1 MGFTMKRKIKW
12 KVVVAAGAAVIAVGV
27 IANVVF
33 RYFRYDAY
41 KQYLSSYEVESG
53 SEFQAAKDDKP
64 SVPGMVLVAE
74 NDTLKLYT
82 NTETTEIAVY
92 EKESGNITYSNPVER
107 DSDAIAA
114 GVNAAEL
121 NATLTLT
128 YYNAARNSA
137 TMNNYDMSIEKG
149 QFTAESIENGI
160 RYTYTLADLDSAT
173 GIVPLQ
179 ITEERLQTLVL
190 DKLDKKD
197 ARTVKAKFRL
207 KDGVYKLNEKAQSS
221 KVGMGKLNKLFEQ
234 AGYTADD
241 YAVDMSETD
250 EKENISFT
258 IPIEYRLTENGLS
271 VSVPTKESR
280 RRVEP

>member
-1 MGFTMKRKIKW
+1 MGAEMGFTMKRKIKW

-190 DKLDKKD
+190 DKLDK
-197 ARTVKAKFRL
+197 RMQER
-207 KDGVYKLNEKAQSS
+207 
-221 KVGMGKLNKLFEQ
+221 
-234 AGYTADD
+234 
-241 YAVDMSETD
+241 
-250 EKENISFT
+250 
-258 IPIEYRLTENGLS
+258 
-271 VSVPTKESR
+271 
-280 RRVEP
+280 

>member
-1 MGFTMKRKIKW
+1 MGAEMGFTMKRKIKW

-190 DKLDKKD
+190 DKL
-197 ARTVKAKFRL
+197 
-207 KDGVYKLNEKAQSS
+207 
-221 KVGMGKLNKLFEQ
+221 
-234 AGYTADD
+234 
-241 YAVDMSETD
+241 
-250 EKENISFT
+250 
-258 IPIEYRLTENGLS
+258 
-271 VSVPTKESR
+271 TKRMQER
-280 RRVEP
+280 

>member
-1 MGFTMKRKIKW
+1 MEFTMKRKIKW

-53 SEFQAAKDDKP
+53 SEFQAAKDDKTC
-64 SVPGMVLVAE
+64 VPGMVLVAE

-92 EKESGNITYSNPVER
+92 EKESGNITYSNPVGR
-107 DSDAIAA
+107 DSDAIAS

-149 QFTAESIENGI
+149 QFTAESIEDGI

-179 ITEERLQTLVL
+179 ITEERRDPLVSGRCFP
-190 DKLDKKD
+190 KPP
-197 ARTVKAKFRL
+197 R
-207 KDGVYKLNEKAQSS
+207 
-221 KVGMGKLNKLFEQ
+221 
-234 AGYTADD
+234 
-241 YAVDMSETD
+241 
-250 EKENISFT
+250 NITRHSYPQRST
-258 IPIEYRLTENGLS
+258 H
-271 VSVPTKESR
+271 V
-280 RRVEP
+280 

>member
-1 MGFTMKRKIKW
+1 MGAEMGFTMKRKIKW

-197 ARTVKAKFRL
+197 ARTCL
-207 KDGVYKLNEKAQSS
+207 L
-221 KVGMGKLNKLFEQ
+221 
-234 AGYTADD
+234 YTSPSPRD
-241 YAVDMSETD
+241 S
-250 EKENISFT
+250 
-258 IPIEYRLTENGLS
+258 
-271 VSVPTKESR
+271 
-280 RRVEP
+280 

>member
-160 RYTYTLADLDSAT
+160 RYTYTLA
-173 GIVPLQ
+173 PL
-179 ITEERLQTLVL
+179 
-190 DKLDKKD
+190 
-197 ARTVKAKFRL
+197 
-207 KDGVYKLNEKAQSS
+207 
-221 KVGMGKLNKLFEQ
+221 
-234 AGYTADD
+234 
-241 YAVDMSETD
+241 
-250 EKENISFT
+250 
-258 IPIEYRLTENGLS
+258 
-271 VSVPTKESR
+271 
-280 RRVEP
+280 

>member
-92 EKESGNITYSNPVER
+92 EKESGNIT
-107 DSDAIAA
+107 
-114 GVNAAEL
+114 
-121 NATLTLT
+121 
-128 YYNAARNSA
+128 
-137 TMNNYDMSIEKG
+137 
-149 QFTAESIENGI
+149 
-160 RYTYTLADLDSAT
+160 
-173 GIVPLQ
+173 
-179 ITEERLQTLVL
+179 
-190 DKLDKKD
+190 
-197 ARTVKAKFRL
+197 
-207 KDGVYKLNEKAQSS
+207 
-221 KVGMGKLNKLFEQ
+221 
-234 AGYTADD
+234 
-241 YAVDMSETD
+241 
-250 EKENISFT
+250 
-258 IPIEYRLTENGLS
+258 
-271 VSVPTKESR
+271 
-280 RRVEP
+280 

>member
-190 DKLDKKD
+190 DKLDK
-197 ARTVKAKFRL
+197 T
-207 KDGVYKLNEKAQSS
+207 GNYP
-221 KVGMGKLNKLFEQ
+221 
-234 AGYTADD
+234 
-241 YAVDMSETD
+241 VD
-250 EKENISFT
+250 FF
-258 IPIEYRLTENGLS
+258 Y
-271 VSVPTKESR
+271 
-280 RRVEP
+280 